1 MAISCGVMDMDKKS
15 DMMQDVKRI
24 DIRKVEDLLQSGKL
38 EDCTD
43 KLDSILEEVDFSQI
57 GSLVIRLYVCMDIY
71 VAAHTFA
78 EKIGI
83 SNEVFCERFGIA
95 DDIGSKLMNT
105 NETVEFLRKIVYDCI
120 MWRIGSAKE
129 SGKSIVAK
137 ARDYI
142 DMNYMNDELSLL
154 VVAEAVGLS
163 PSYLSTQFKKKYG
176 QNLSEYIAAARI
188 AHARELLCCTSK
200 MIYEVAYDVG
210 FRDYRYFSQIFKK
223 YTGQTPRQFQTNAN
237 ICP

>member
-1 MAISCGVMDMDKKS
+1 MDKKS

-105 NETVEFLRKIVYDCI
+105 NETIEFLRKIVYDCI

>member
-1 MAISCGVMDMDKKS
+1 MDMDKKS

-105 NETVEFLRKIVYDCI
+105 NETIEFLRKIVYDCI

>member
-1 MAISCGVMDMDKKS
+1 MDKKS

-38 EDCTD
+38 EDCTE
-43 KLDSILEEVDFSQI
+43 KLDSILEEVDFSRI
-57 GSLVIRLYVCMDIY
+57 ESLVMRLYVCMDIY

-78 EKIGI
+78 EKIGV
-83 SNEVFCERFGIA
+83 SNESFCEHFGIA
-95 DDIGSKLMNT
+95 DDIGSKLMT
-105 NETVEFLRKIVYDCI
+105 TEETVAFLRKIVYDCI
-120 MWRIGSAKE
+120 MWRIGSARE

-188 AHARELLCCTSK
+188 ARARELLCCTSK

>member
-1 MAISCGVMDMDKKS
+1 MDMNDKS
-15 DMMQDVKRI
+15 DMMQDVKRV

-43 KLDSILEEVDFSQI
+43 KLDSILEEVDFSRI

-83 SNEVFCERFGIA
+83 SNEAFCERFGIA
-95 DDIGSKLMNT
+95 DDISSKLMNT
-105 NETVEFLRKIVYDCI
+105 DDTIQFLRKMIYDCI

-237 ICP
+237 VCP

>member
-105 NETVEFLRKIVYDCI
+105 NETIEFLRKIVYDCI

>member
-1 MAISCGVMDMDKKS
+1 MDMDKKS

>member
-1 MAISCGVMDMDKKS
+1 MDEKIQ
-15 DMMQDVKRI
+15 MMQDVKRV
-24 DIRKVEDLLQSGKL
+24 DIRKVEELLQSGRL
-38 EDCTD
+38 DDCRER
-43 KLDSILEEVDFSQI
+43 LDAVLEEVNFRKI

-78 EKIGI
+78 EKIGV
-83 SNEVFCERFGIA
+83 SDETFCEHFGIA
-95 DDIGSKLMNT
+95 DDISGKLMNID
-105 NETVEFLRKIVYDCI
+105 ETVEFLHSLVYDCI
-120 MWRIGSAKE
+120 VWRIGTAKE
-129 SGKSIVAK
+129 SGKSILAN
-137 ARDYI
+137 AREYI
-142 DMNYMNDELSLL
+142 DKNYMNDDLSLL

-163 PSYLSTQFKKKYG
+163 PSYLSAQFKKKYG

-223 YTGQTPRQFQTNAN
+223 YTGQTPRQFQNNAN
-237 ICP
+237 IEP

>member
-1 MAISCGVMDMDKKS
+1 MDMNEKS
-15 DMMQDVKRI
+15 GMMQDVKRI

-78 EKIGI
+78 EKIGV
-83 SNEVFCERFGIA
+83 SNEAFCERFGIA

-105 NETVEFLRKIVYDCI
+105 EDTVEFLRKMVYDCI

-129 SGKSIVAK
+129 SGKSIVSK

-237 ICP
+237 VCP